1 MEPWVR
7 EYFRRIVL
15 TLSFG
20 LVWMALNTSFGIM
33 QGYAYVEKSWQLKNI
48 LYYIGFGISLVLYL
62 WFVFVTWRKPLKTE
76 KDYE

>member
-1 MEPWVR
+1 MEPWVK

-20 LVWMALNTSFGIM
+20 LLWMALNTAFGIM
-33 QGYAYVEKSWQLKNI
+33 QGYAFIGKSWQTKNI
-48 LYYIGFGISLVLYL
+48 LYFIGFGISLLLYL
-62 WFVFVTWRKPLKTE
+62 WFVFITWRKPLKTE